1 MRFSI
6 KTDFEI
12 YFFLTITTDPTNMGI
27 TKLTSQM
34 QSPANAML
42 TTCPEKAPITS
53 TAYEL
58 RTAASENAKD
68 GVKVTNK

>member
-12 YFFLTITTDPTNMGI
+12 YFFRTITTDPTNMGI
-27 TKLTSQM
+27 TKLINQM

-42 TTCPEKAPITS
+42 TT
-53 TAYEL
+53 
-58 RTAASENAKD
+58 
-68 GVKVTNK
+68 